1 MDWLHVYR
9 AKVLHFALLFLR
21 SALLLILRSADIVVK
36 IPRLVVQT
44 AGSIVLTRFISIFG
58 DYLLDYL

>member
-1 MDWLHVYR
+1 
-9 AKVLHFALLFLR
+9 
-21 SALLLILRSADIVVK
+21 LILRSADIVVQN
-36 IPRLVVQT
+36 PRLVVQT